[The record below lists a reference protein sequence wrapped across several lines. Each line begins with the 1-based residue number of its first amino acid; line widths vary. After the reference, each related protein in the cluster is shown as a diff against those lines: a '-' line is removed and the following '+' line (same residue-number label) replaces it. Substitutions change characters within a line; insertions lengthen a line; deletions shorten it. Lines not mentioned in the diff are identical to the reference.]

1 MNNLQYMSGTG
12 NNFLISEYEN
22 TKTDIEIISIVAD
35 SLFDIDGVIFVEKIN
50 SVTVKMHYY
59 NNDGSTAELCV
70 NGIRCVA
77 KYALDNS
84 FVDSN
89 EVTVV
94 APIGNIKANVKDNIV
109 SLEVSIPT
117 YDENKL
123 LIDGLECIKSNI
135 GNPHLLVEVEN
146 VDKFDL
152 EMFIQKVYETNEFEF
167 ILPTSKTR
175 ITFKCLT
182 QKDTDNIESELKG
195 LKKMNRLSSPDL
207 TTRLK
212 HQILSVNNDYS
223 AKSIREFVD
232 NRFLARDSRA
242 FREYS
247 NEMAPDVDLTFDLT
261 LGSKVLDSVVDSSD
275 ISFEVF
281 SFSFLPLKK
290 ETIDFRIPIFL
301 KIKKATIKVAFF

>member
-152 EMFIQKVYETNEFEF
+152 EMFIQKVYETNEFEYGVNVEIF
-167 ILPTSKTR
+167 NIFDKKIINAR
-175 ITFKCLT
+175 VYERGVGE
-182 QKDTDNIESELKG
+182 TDACGSGAICMFYYLYNT
-195 LKKMNRLSSPDL
+195 N
-207 TTRLK
+207 
-212 HQILSVNNDYS
+212 QVNNNSLIFYPGGELEM
-223 AKSIREFVD
+223 SIEKEIV
-232 NRFLARDSRA
+232 
-242 FREYS
+242 
-247 NEMAPDVDLTFDLT
+247 T
-261 LGSKVLDSVVDSSD
+261 LSG
-275 ISFEVF
+275 EVTY
-281 SFSFLPLKK
+281 L
-290 ETIDFRIPIFL
+290 
-301 KIKKATIKVAFF
+301 